1 MIEKLPG
8 SHDQFVDATNRLE
21 PELCGLLAAIPV
33 ANRQAQ
39 QGYPVVLPDGTA
51 SAFLFPKQQGVMLG
65 KQSDYT
71 SRKDSKL
78 PCTKTLDFRP
88 AERPRRAWHP
98 FCN

>member
-39 QGYPVVLPDGTA
+39 QGYPVVLRDATA
-51 SAFLFPKQQGVMLG
+51 MEVKSTDTQWP
-65 KQSDYT
+65 T
-71 SRKDSKL
+71 
-78 PCTKTLDFRP
+78 
-88 AERPRRAWHP
+88 
-98 FCN
+98 